1 MKSNLRSDINKEKRE
16 TDQFRG
22 KRFVPLSHC
31 VKTERKKKEKKNTV
45 LLQAYLT
52 K

>member
-1 MKSNLRSDINKEKRE
+1 MKPNLRSDINKEKRE

-31 VKTERKKKEKKNTV
+31 VKKERKKEKEKHCPITS
-45 LLQAYLT
+45 LPD
-52 K
+52 